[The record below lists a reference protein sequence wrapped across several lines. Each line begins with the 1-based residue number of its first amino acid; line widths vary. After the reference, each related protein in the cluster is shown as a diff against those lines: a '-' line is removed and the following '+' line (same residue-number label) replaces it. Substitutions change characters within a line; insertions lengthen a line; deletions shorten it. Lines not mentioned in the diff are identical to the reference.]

1 MRIASSTIRGASLYI
16 RGSGR
21 RAQLGYVYRMFVDPG
36 LGRLTNLSVR
46 PHRFWGVPKL
56 YNSKELEV
64 HKGHLTLAD
73 DMSVDT
79 VDNEA
84 VSLEGSLVYTK
95 SGLYLGRVEQ
105 VYYESAGFMLT
116 QLEVAKRFLVF
127 SYMHLL
133 IARQDILDMKPR
145 QIIVRDSVVEEAD
158 VATVLPQPG
167 SFVPNSPQA
176 QQSQMSCD

>member
-1 MRIASSTIRGASLYI
+1 MRIASSTIKGASLYT

-36 LGRLTNLSVR
+36 LGQLTYLSVR
-46 PHRFWGVPKL
+46 PHRFWGAPRF
-56 YNSKELEV
+56 YNSKELEA
-64 HKGHLTLAD
+64 HKGRFILAD

-79 VDNEA
+79 VDKEA
-84 VSLEGSLVYTK
+84 ISLENSLVYTK
-95 SGLYLGRVEQ
+95 SGLFLGRVEQ

-116 QLEVAKRFLVF
+116 QLEVAKRFWVF

-158 VATVLPQPG
+158 VATVLSQPG
-167 SFVPNSPQA
+167 SFVPNSPQP
-176 QQSQMSCD
+176 QQSQMSGD